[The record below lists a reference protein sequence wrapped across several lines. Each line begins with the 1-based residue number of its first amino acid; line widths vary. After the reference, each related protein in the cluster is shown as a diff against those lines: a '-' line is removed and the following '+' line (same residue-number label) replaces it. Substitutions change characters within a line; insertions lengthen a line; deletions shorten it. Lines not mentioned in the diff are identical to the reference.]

1 MRSFPR
7 GGRRVAASRW
17 LVRGVVRAMSS
28 SAALFGL
35 CLACFSGLS
44 AQQQYP
50 LRLELRI
57 GEIDGPNALTNPS
70 LTVLL
75 PDGGL
80 AVAQRQEN
88 TVKIFDS
95 AGRLTGSMGRAGRGP
110 GEFRH
115 IGAMGLLGDSALWV
129 ADPSN
134 RRVSVF
140 DLTGALRN
148 EVSWPDRQDRMP
160 YRPVLGGTAF
170 VVADITYS
178 PSSPADT
185 VWSLR
190 LYTPDG
196 VLIDTIA
203 RSRRSPSTLSVNGRS
218 VLNPLPDGDVHEWTP
233 DGTEVVAVERR
244 MAESGSRATFAI
256 TWIDA
261 ATRDTLMRA
270 SFPYDPVPVPRGA
283 GGKPR
288 DPDTQQRRAAGIRTG
303 RDVRAPEFQVSAS
316 GHRSGVRG
324 ERGGVDRPR
333 NEFGPADDA
342 VVSGGPG
349 RADDRLRGAPI
360 QQPNHQCAGLAAGG
374 GGARGTGRP
383 LHRVLQSRPAAGPFG
398 PDPVRSAGRVRG
410 RRAGFREVPQVARP
424 GVRSP

>member
-1 MRSFPR
+1 
-7 GGRRVAASRW
+7 
-17 LVRGVVRAMSS
+17 MSS

-270 SFPYDPVPVPRGA
+270 SFPYDPVPVPRALAESLEILIRNSGA
-283 GGKPR
+283 PQGYE
-288 DPDTQQRRAAGIRTG
+288 
-303 RDVRAPEFQVSAS
+303 RDVTSALRSFRYLPPVTAVVCEGNEAVWIGRETNS
-316 GHRSGVRG
+316 GQPTTRWYRVARDGRMTGFVELPSSSRITSAQGSLLVVA
-324 ERGGVDRPR
+324 ERGGLDVPYIAFYR
-333 NEFGPADDA
+333 
-342 VVSGGPG
+342 V
-349 RADDRLRGAPI
+349 
-360 QQPNHQCAGLAAGG
+360 
-374 GGARGTGRP
+374 GRP
-383 LHRVLQSRPAAGPFG
+383 QVRSDRT
-398 PDPVRSAGRVRG
+398 PVRSAGRVRG